1 MTNIQIQTLVNEQ
14 WNIIH
19 DREAKLR
26 NTDYIA
32 VKIAEGAATKE
43 EYQDKINIRQSWRVD
58 INAAQAELER
68 LSNIEPEQEIP
79 EIDQ

>member
-43 EYQDKINIRQSWRVD
+43 EYQDKIDLRQAWRAD

-68 LSNIEPEQEIP
+68 LSNIEPEQDIP